1 MVMVFRPPFS
11 DVNEPDET
19 GQGGLMV
26 MVFFLLMDGPDGMK
40 GQGALIVMGFLPF
53 LLLIHFDQLRYF
65 APTFKK
71 NQLH

>member
-40 GQGALIVMGFLPF
+40 GQGTLIVMVSSPF
-53 LLLIHFDQLRYF
+53 FF
-65 APTFKK
+65 
-71 NQLH
+71 